1 MLTSGVQLLSQARA
15 AELRL
20 AATAAAAR
28 RAAAR
33 SAPAARGEP
42 QRDDY
47 SLVPVPPKPVGAL
60 RALSE
65 AIAGALHK

>member
-1 MLTSGVQLLSQARA
+1 MLMSGVRLLAQAQA

-28 RAAAR
+28 RSAAR

-42 QRDDY
+42 QRDY

-65 AIAGALHK
+65 AIVSALHK